1 MNQEQTPEQLA
12 AMTDAMSSKF
22 AAASAKPPEAP
33 VCYGRIISVRGP
45 VVDVRFEKTEDM
57 PSTYDV
63 LIGQAFDKR
72 KIVIEVA
79 EHLSKND
86 VRCISLSD
94 TISLQLNT
102 KVVNTRKA
110 ISIRT
115 GDELFGR
122 IINVFGDP
130 IDNLGEFS
138 GVDFRVTRRPPRP
151 ELFNIKSKFS
161 LKPEVLE
168 TGIKFMDILYPL
180 CKGGKTGILGGAGC
194 GKSVVILEL
203 INNIVKKYDGACVF
217 VGIGERIR
225 EGNDLF
231 YELKENNL
239 LHRVKLVFGQ
249 MNEPPGARFECVN
262 TGITLAEELAEQNK
276 DVLLFMDNVFRFIQ
290 GGMEIAALLGRVPGE
305 SGYQPTLQSE
315 VNAVQERIRSIPG
328 RGSITSL
335 QAVYVPADDMTD
347 PSVVSIFSCLDGALA
362 LSRDLAQ
369 RGFYPAID
377 ALRSSCTNLD
387 ARIVGQRQYDLS
399 QKMLALFSKHNSLK
413 RIVQVVG
420 VEELPKLDQ
429 LDYKRAEKLIN
440 FMTQPFTVGEAFTGK
455 KGEFVKTSEALDDVE
470 AIISGVY
477 DKLGAK
483 DFYLIGRAPQKKMN

>member
-1 MNQEQTPEQLA
+1 
-12 AMTDAMSSKF
+12 MSTEKTVPS
-22 AAASAKPPEAP
+22 AASGIPQAP
-33 VCYGRIISVRGP
+33 AICYGKIIGVRGP
-45 VVDVRFEKTEDM
+45 VVDVRFTKTEDM
-57 PSTYDV
+57 PSLYDI
-63 LIGQAFDKR
+63 LEGQAFDKR
-72 KIVIEVA
+72 KIVLEVA
-79 EHLSKND
+79 EHMSNTD

-94 TISLQLNT
+94 TLNLQLNT
-102 KVVNTRKA
+102 RVVNTRRPVA
-110 ISIRT
+110 IRT

-130 IDNLGEFS
+130 
-138 GVDFRVTRRPPRP
+138 VDGMAPLTGKEFRVTRRPPRP

-161 LKPEVLE
+161 LKPEVME
-168 TGIKFMDILYPL
+168 TGIKFIDLLYPL
-180 CKGGKTGILGGAGC
+180 CKGSKMGILGGAGC

-203 INNIVKKYDGACVF
+203 INNIVKKYDGSCVF

-231 YELKENNL
+231 HELKDNNL
-239 LHRVKLVFGQ
+239 LKKVKLVFGQ

-262 TGITLAEELAEQNK
+262 TGITLAEDLAEQNK

-290 GGMEIAALLGRVPGE
+290 GGQEIAALLGRVPGE

-315 VNAVQERIRSIPG
+315 VNSVEERIRSIPG

-347 PSVVSIFSCLDGALA
+347 PAVVSIFACLDGALA

-377 ALRSSCTNLD
+377 ALRSSCSNLD
-387 ARIVGQRQYDLS
+387 PRIVGQRHYDVS
-399 QKMLALFSKHNSLK
+399 QKLLYLFAKHNSLK

-420 VEELPKLDQ
+420 VDELPKEDQ
-429 LDYKRAEKLIN
+429 VDFKRAEKLLN

-455 KGEFVKTSEALDDVE
+455 KGVFVPTAEAVEDCERIIAGEFDTLPPA
-470 AIISGVY
+470 
-477 DKLGAK
+477 
-483 DFYLIGRAPQKKMN
+483 DFYLIGRAPQKKS

>member
-1 MNQEQTPEQLA
+1 MTFSADSALPGGNEAKPQTLTADP
-12 AMTDAMSSKF
+12 
-22 AAASAKPPEAP
+22 AAAPS
-33 VCYGRIISVRGP
+33 CYGRIIAVRGP
-45 VVDVRFEKTEDM
+45 VVDVRFDKTEDM
-57 PSTYDV
+57 PGTYDI
-63 LIGQAFDKR
+63 LLGQTFDKR

-86 VRCISLSD
+86 VRCIALSD
-94 TISLQLNT
+94 TLNLQLNT
-102 KVVNTRKA
+102 KVLNTRKSV
-110 ISIRT
+110 SIRT

-130 IDNLGEFS
+130 IDNMPEFS
-138 GVDFRVTRRPPRP
+138 GGNFRVTRRPPRP
-151 ELFNIKSKFS
+151 DIFNIKSKFG

-168 TGIKFMDILYPL
+168 TGIKYMDLLYPL

-203 INNIVKKYDGACVF
+203 INNVVKKYDGACVF

-231 YELKENNL
+231 HELKENHL

-315 VNAVQERIRSIPG
+315 VNYVQERIRSIPG

-347 PSVVSIFSCLDGALA
+347 PSVVAIFSSLDGALT

-377 ALRSSCTNLD
+377 PLRSSCTNLD
-387 ARIVGQRQYDLS
+387 ARIVGARQYKLS
-399 QKMLALFSKHNSLK
+399 LKMLALFAKHNALK

-420 VEELPKLDQ
+420 VEELQREDQ
-429 LDYKRAEKLIN
+429 LDFKRAEKLIN
-440 FMTQPFTVGEAFTGK
+440 FMTQPFTVSESFTGK
-455 KGEFVKTSEALDDVE
+455 KGEFVKTSDAIDDCE

-477 DKLGAK
+477 DKLDPK
-483 DFYLIGRAPQKKMN
+483 DFYLIGRAPQKKID

>member
-1 MNQEQTPEQLA
+1 MTNSNPLPTQSSGPQLEVIP
-12 AMTDAMSSKF
+12 
-22 AAASAKPPEAP
+22 KPPVAP
-33 VCYGRIISVRGP
+33 PCYGRVIGVRGP
-45 VVDVRFEKTEDM
+45 VVDIRFEKTEDM
-57 PSTYDV
+57 PLAYDV
-63 LIGQAFDKR
+63 LIGQGFDKR
-72 KIVIEVA
+72 KIVMEVA

-94 TISLQLNT
+94 TLNLQLNT
-102 KVVNTRKA
+102 KVLNTRK
-110 ISIRT
+110 SVNIRT

-130 IDNLGEFS
+130 IDNLGEFKGES
-138 GVDFRVTRRPPRP
+138 FRVTRRPPRT
-151 ELFNIKSKFS
+151 EVFNIKGKAS

-168 TGIKFMDILYPL
+168 TGIKFMDLLYPL

-231 YELKENNL
+231 YELQENNL

-262 TGITLAEELAEQNK
+262 TGITLAEDLAEQNK

-347 PSVVSIFSCLDGALA
+347 PSVVSIFSCLDGALS

-399 QKMLALFSKHNSLK
+399 QKMLYLFAKHNSLK

-420 VEELPKLDQ
+420 VEELPKDDQ
-429 LDYKRAEKLIN
+429 IDYKRAEKIIN

-455 KGEFVKTSEALDDVE
+455 KGEFVKTAEALDDCE

-477 DKLGAK
+477 DKMDAK
-483 DFYLIGRAPQKKMN
+483 AFYLIGRAPQKKMK